1 MDKFTSKENINLLLL
16 GSKNMLNTKLNINNI
31 NEKEL
36 YNLINNIINSI
47 KNKFINNNYE
57 LKQLNSICLSNIKIH
72 YKNKIENNEN
82 IKQNNNERNNNENK
96 EENDNDN
103 ETKIDIDLL
112 DLKVQELE
120 KKRNYEPEYDN
131 KILNFD
137 NNKEE
142 DENDNK
148 KKTNTII
155 NYNNTLINIDY
166 KSFIINSINRNW
178 FNNNY
183 INNFNYNLND
193 FNIKNFKFKPQSIS
207 LPNHVSY
214 LSPTINIKI
223 NDKYTYNFV
232 CVFKNTL
239 WDNWKTEDTNYFE
252 LNSNI
257 INIKLLD
264 LNNNLLDIGD
274 DKISIEKVLC
284 TNDKNLKIYK
294 IWSKKDYIYNYKNV
308 FNINNTI
315 FIRTNKGII
324 YKKKII
330 NIFNDDNN
338 YNIIEIYDDNN
349 ELNINDFEN
358 SYYINLKNQFSF
370 IIKYYTK

>member
-1 MDKFTSKENINLLLL
+1 MDKFTSKENINLLLF

-36 YNLINNIINSI
+36 CNLINIIINSI
-47 KNKFINNNYE
+47 KNKFFNNNYE

-72 YKNKIENNEN
+72 YKNKIENNDNNE
-82 IKQNNNERNNNENK
+82 QNNNELNNNENK
-96 EENDNDN
+96 EENDN

-112 DLKVQELE
+112 DLKVQQLE

-137 NNKEE
+137 NNKNN

-193 FNIKNFKFKPQSIS
+193 FNIKIFKFKPQNIS

-257 INIKLLD
+257 INIKLFD
-264 LNNNLLDIGD
+264 LNNNLLDLGD